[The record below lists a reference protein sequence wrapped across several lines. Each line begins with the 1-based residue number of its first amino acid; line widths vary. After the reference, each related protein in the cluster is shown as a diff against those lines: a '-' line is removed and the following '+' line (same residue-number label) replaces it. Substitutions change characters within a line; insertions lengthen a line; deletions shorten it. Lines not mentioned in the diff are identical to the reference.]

1 MPGALSNLNIGGGS
15 SKGPTLDTVGA
26 IPPPPSRDWPDIKL
40 DLMNARADGWGLVP
54 MPEMEAYLN
63 GLLAT
68 IKKTAGT
75 PNYPGSVHIISETGL
90 NANSSAGG
98 NIFISVG
105 WLQSAE
111 SEDEIFAILSHEFG
125 HIYLNHHAIFDARTA
140 GDTSLAIVSLAW
152 TVTNKSPTSNTWS
165 GVDNIAVVQ
174 TLGTRVLF
182 PAWQR
187 SVEEQADRFGATIS
201 LRCGYSYV
209 DGFKAFFER
218 VIAYDQEAKTR
229 RQKLREKQLQAGREK
244 AGQQAAAQA
253 RTQPLAPSVGG
264 SAAQAVN
271 QLSSIGELRDAVA
284 QYTSARA
291 GAQASVAEN
300 LFDAR
305 AVIDDQISAQLE
317 TLHDNHG
324 DPAAREDNLT
334 ELVRPMLGDK
344 LPDPRIEPWN
354 AARKRGSTPLILAH
368 YKSISDMQDL
378 QATGNYSQA
387 LQVAT
392 TIASGPTADHAYP
405 VFLLSNLMTL
415 SRSGQSDAQTQV
427 LRRNLG
433 SRDRSWAVQTNLANR
448 IGQKDPKQGE
458 AFLLQQFEYF
468 GRTSVT
474 WPSVVSWYREH
485 GDINR
490 AKQLANT
497 CWTEHPE
504 MRAACVAASQAPAQ
518 KKSDDQAG
526 GFSKAVD
533 KMLDQA
539 KGLLPK

>member
-1 MPGALSNLNIGGGS
+1 MPGALSNLNLGGGS
-15 SKGPTLDTVGA
+15 PKGPTLDTVGS
-26 IPPPPSRDWPDIKL
+26 IPPPPARDWPDIKL

-75 PNYPGSVHIISETGL
+75 PNYPGSVHIISEIGL

-98 NIFISVG
+98 NIFVSIG

-152 TVTNKSPTSNTWS
+152 TVTNKSPTSNTWT

-218 VIAYDQEAKTR
+218 VIAYDQDAKAR

-253 RTQPLAPSVGG
+253 RTQPIAPAAGG
-264 SAAQAVN
+264 GAAQTVN
-271 QLSSIGELRDAVA
+271 QLTSIGELREAVS

-291 GAQASVAEN
+291 GAQASVAES

-317 TLHDNHG
+317 TLHDDHG

-334 ELVRPMLGDK
+334 ALVRPMLGDK
-344 LPDPRIEPWN
+344 LPDARTEPWN

-368 YKSISDMQDL
+368 YRSISDMQDL
-378 QATGNYSQA
+378 QAAGNYSQA

-405 VFLLSNLMTL
+405 VFLLSNMMTL
-415 SRSGQSDAQTQV
+415 SRSAPPDTQAQV
-427 LRRNLG
+427 LRRNLT

-458 AFLLQQFEYF
+458 AFLLQQFDYF

-474 WPSVVSWYREH
+474 WPNVISWYREH

-490 AKQLANT
+490 AKQLATT

>member
-1 MPGALSNLNIGGGS
+1 MPSALSNLNIGGS
-15 SKGPTLDTVGA
+15 SAKGPTLDTVGS
-26 IPPPPSRDWPDIKL
+26 IPPPPARDWPDIKL

-98 NIFISVG
+98 NIFVSIG

-152 TVTNKSPTSNTWS
+152 TVTNKSPTSNTWT

-218 VIAYDQEAKTR
+218 VIAYDQDAKAR

-253 RTQPLAPSVGG
+253 RTQPIAPAVGG
-264 SAAQAVN
+264 GAAQTVN
-271 QLSSIGELRDAVA
+271 QLTSIGELRDAVS

-317 TLHDNHG
+317 TLHDDHG

-334 ELVRPMLGDK
+334 ALVRPMLGDK
-344 LPDPRIEPWN
+344 LPDARTEPWT

-387 LQVAT
+387 LQVALT
-392 TIASGPTADHAYP
+392 VASGPTADHAYP
-405 VFLLSNLMTL
+405 VFLLSNMMTL
-415 SRSGQSDAQTQV
+415 SRSAPPDTQAQV
-427 LRRNLG
+427 LRRNLA

-458 AFLLQQFEYF
+458 AFLLQQFDYF

-474 WPSVVSWYREH
+474 WPNVISWYREH

-490 AKQLANT
+490 AKQLATT

>member
-1 MPGALSNLNIGGGS
+1 MPSALSNLNIGGGAA
-15 SKGPTLDTVGA
+15 KGPTLDTVGS
-26 IPPPPSRDWPDIKL
+26 IPPPPARDWPDIKL

-68 IKKTAGT
+68 IKKSAGT
-75 PNYPGSVHIISETGL
+75 PNYPGSVHIISEIGL

-98 NIFISVG
+98 NIFVSVG

-125 HIYLNHHAIFDARTA
+125 HVYLNHHAIFDARTA
-140 GDTSLAIVSLAW
+140 GDSSLAIVSLAW
-152 TVTNKSPTSNTWS
+152 TVTNKSPTSNTWA

-218 VIAYDQEAKTR
+218 VIAYDQDAKAR
-229 RQKLREKQLQAGREK
+229 RQKLREKQLQAGRKK

-253 RTQPLAPSVGG
+253 HTQPLAPAAAGG
-264 SAAQAVN
+264 AAQSVN
-271 QLSSIGELRDAVA
+271 QLTSIGELREAVS

-317 TLHDNHG
+317 TLHDDHG

-334 ELVRPMLGDK
+334 ALVRPMLGDK
-344 LPDPRIEPWN
+344 LPDARTESWN

-378 QATGNYSQA
+378 QAAGNYSQA
-387 LQVAT
+387 LQVAST
-392 TIASGPTADHAYP
+392 VASGPTADHAYP

-415 SRSGQSDAQTQV
+415 SRAAPTDTQAQV
-427 LRRNLG
+427 LRRNLA

-458 AFLLQQFEYF
+458 AFLLQQFDYF
-468 GRTSVT
+468 GRAPVT

-485 GDINR
+485 GDLNH